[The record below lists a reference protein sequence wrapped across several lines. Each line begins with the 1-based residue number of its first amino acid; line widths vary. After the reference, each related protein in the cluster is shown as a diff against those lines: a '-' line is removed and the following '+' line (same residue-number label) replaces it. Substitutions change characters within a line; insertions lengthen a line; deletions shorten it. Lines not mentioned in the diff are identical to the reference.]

1 VAPPIRVALLGYGL
15 AGAVF
20 HAPLIAAVD
29 GLELAAI
36 VTRNEER
43 RSRARRGHPGAVL
56 LGSAEDVW
64 ERAGELDLVV
74 VASPNRFH
82 VPLARAAVTAG
93 LAVVVDKPL
102 AASADEARALVSAA
116 RERRLLLT
124 VFQNRRW
131 DGDFLTVRRLLETGR
146 LGTVARFES
155 RFERWRP
162 QLSGGWRES
171 GKPEDAG
178 GLLSDLGSHLVDQ
191 ALQLFGPAA
200 EVYAELDARRAGA
213 RTDDDTFVALTHE
226 SSVRSHLWMTAVAAQ
241 QGPRFRILGSAGSFT
256 KFGLDVQEDALR
268 DGGDPRDPGW
278 GREPEGHWGELS
290 TDDRARRVE
299 TVPGAYQRFY
309 AGVVGAL
316 RNDAPPPVDPDQVV
330 AALEVLDAARLAAR
344 ERRVGGGLPRLRSP
358 ETPAGSPTTGG
369 G

>member
-36 VTRNEER
+36 VTGKEER
-43 RSRARRGHPGAVL
+43 RSRARREHPEAVL
-56 LGSAEDVW
+56 LGSAEEVW

-82 VPLARAAVTAG
+82 VPLARAAVASG

-102 AASADEARALVSAA
+102 AASADEARALVRDAHD
-116 RERRLLLT
+116 RGVLLT

-131 DGDFLTVRRLLETGR
+131 DGDFLTLRRLLETDQ

-162 QLSGGWRES
+162 ELSGGWRES
-171 GKPEDAG
+171 GDPEEAG
-178 GLLSDLGSHLVDQ
+178 GLLYDLGSHLVDQ
-191 ALQLFGPAA
+191 ALQFFGQAA
-200 EVYAELDARRAGA
+200 QVYAELDIRRAGA

-226 SSVRSHLWMTAVAAQ
+226 SGVRSHLWMSAVAAQ
-241 QGPRFRILGSAGSFT
+241 QGPRFRILGSEAAFT
-256 KFGLDVQEDALR
+256 KYGLDVQEDALL
-268 DGGDPRDPGW
+268 DGGDPREPGW
-278 GREPEGHWGELS
+278 GTDPEEQWGELA
-290 TDDRARRVE
+290 TGDEARSIE

-309 AGVVGAL
+309 ERVVRAL
-316 RNDAPPPVDPDQVV
+316 REGAPPPVDPDQVV

-344 ERRVGGGLPRLRSP
+344 EQRVVPLLG
-358 ETPAGSPTTGG
+358 
-369 G
+369 

>member
-1 VAPPIRVALLGYGL
+1 MAPPIRVALLGYGL

-20 HAPLIAAVD
+20 HAPLISAVV

-36 VTRNEER
+36 VTQNEER
-43 RSRARRGHPGAVL
+43 HSRAGREHPGAVL

-82 VPLARAAVTAG
+82 VPIARAAVAAG

-102 AASADEARALVSAA
+102 AASAEDARALVREA
-116 RERRLLLT
+116 RERGVLLT

-131 DGDFLTVRRLLETGR
+131 DGDFLTVRRLLEAGQ

-162 QLSGGWRES
+162 ELSGGWRES
-171 GKPEDAG
+171 GEREDAG
-178 GLLSDLGSHLVDQ
+178 GLLYDLGSHLVDQ
-191 ALQLFGPAA
+191 ALHLFGPAA
-200 EVYAELDARRAGA
+200 QVYAELDARRAGA
-213 RTDDDTFVALTHE
+213 RTDDDSFVALTHE
-226 SSVRSHLWMTAVAAQ
+226 SGVRSHLWMSAVAAE
-241 QGPRFRILGSAGSFT
+241 QGPRFRILGSAASFT
-256 KFGLDVQEDALR
+256 KYGLDVQEDALR
-268 DGGDPRDPGW
+268 DGGDPRSPGW
-278 GREPEGHWGELS
+278 GREPEGHWGELA
-290 TDDRARRVE
+290 TGNAARRVE
-299 TVPGAYQRFY
+299 TVPGSYQRFY
-309 AGVVGAL
+309 EGVVGAL
-316 RNDAPPPVDPDQVV
+316 HDDAPPPVDPDQVV

-344 ERRVGGGLPRLRSP
+344 ERRVVRPRSP
-358 ETPAGSPTTGG
+358 EAPAGSPTTGG

>member
-36 VTRNEER
+36 VTGNEER
-43 RSRARRGHPGAVL
+43 RSRARRDHPEAVL
-56 LGSAEDVW
+56 LGSAEEVW
-64 ERAGELDLVV
+64 KRAGELDLVV

-82 VPLARAAVTAG
+82 VPLARAAFGAD

-102 AASADEARALVSAA
+102 AASADEARALVRES
-116 RERRLLLT
+116 RERGVLLT

-131 DGDFLTVRRLLETGR
+131 DGDFLTVRQLLGSGQ

-162 QLSGGWRES
+162 KLSGGWRES
-171 GKPEDAG
+171 GDPEDAG
-178 GLLSDLGSHLVDQ
+178 GLLYDLGSHLVDQ

-200 EVYAELDARRAGA
+200 EVYGELDARRARA

-226 SSVRSHLWMTAVAAQ
+226 SGVRSHVWVSAVAAD
-241 QGPRFRILGSAGSFT
+241 QGPRFRILGSEAAFT
-256 KFGLDVQEDALR
+256 KYGLDVQEDALR
-268 DGGDPRDPGW
+268 DGGDPREPDWGADPDE
-278 GREPEGHWGELS
+278 RWGELA
-290 TDDRARRVE
+290 TGDEARRIE

-309 AGVVGAL
+309 EGLVPAL
-316 RNDAPPPVDPDQVV
+316 REGAPPPVDPDQVV
-330 AALEVLDAARLAAR
+330 AALEVLDAAGLAAR
-344 ERRVGGGLPRLRSP
+344 ERRVVRTLG
-358 ETPAGSPTTGG
+358 
-369 G
+369 